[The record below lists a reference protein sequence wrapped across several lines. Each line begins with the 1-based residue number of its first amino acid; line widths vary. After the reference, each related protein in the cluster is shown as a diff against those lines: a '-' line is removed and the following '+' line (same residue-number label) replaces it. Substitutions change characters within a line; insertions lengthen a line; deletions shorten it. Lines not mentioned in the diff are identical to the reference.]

1 MVQRRNK
8 KFKKGKNM
16 NAHKRRKMKI
26 YNMIFGNKQVI
37 EESEKVEVVAEAA
50 PVVQEATVE
59 ETPVVQQ
66 IEEVKT
72 TTKKR
77 KSTT

>member
-1 MVQRRNK
+1 
-8 KFKKGKNM
+8 M